1 MKELNEQAI
10 DEMMR
15 LDNQLCFRLY
25 AASRAVVRMYRPL
38 LDNLGITYPQYL
50 LLLVLWQWEKEGNAH
65 EKTLKDLC
73 RRLQLDSGTM
83 TPLFRRLETRGLVK
97 KVQSQRDGREYFIG
111 LTEEGKALK
120 SEAAE
125 VPKALI
131 CRYGA
136 SADLEKGKQLRDLL
150 DDLLLLVN
158 E

>member
-1 MKELNEQAI
+1 MSESKELKI
-10 DEMMR
+10 DELLR

-50 LLLVLWQWEKEGNAH
+50 LLLVLWQWEKEGKA
-65 EKTLKDLC
+65 EERTLKDLC
-73 RRLQLDSGTM
+73 SKLQLDSGTM
-83 TPLFRRLETRGLVK
+83 TPLFRRLETRGLVQK
-97 KVQSQRDGREYFIG
+97 MPSGRDGREYFIG
-111 LTEEGKALK
+111 LTQEGRELKA
-120 SEAAE
+120 EAAE

-158 E
+158 Q

>member
-73 RRLQLDSGTM
+73 RKLQLDSGTM